1 MKKTSRDIHPRNI
14 PTNFEKNQ
22 NIGCRVRGVD
32 GRTDRQTD
40 RPTDRRRATAI
51 GPVDLK
57 IKKSLKY
64 LGGIICHGLDYLI
77 GYEVVFCFIF

>member
-14 PTNFEKNQ
+14 PTNFENNP

-32 GRTDRQTD
+32 GRTDR
-40 RPTDRRRATAI
+40 RRATAI

-57 IKKSLKY
+57 TTTLSLF
-64 LGGIICHGLDYLI
+64 GAEI
-77 GYEVVFCFIF
+77 

>member
-14 PTNFEKNQ
+14 PTNFEKNP

-32 GRTDRQTD
+32 GRTDRPTD

-57 IKKSLKY
+57 ISSHQMKKIYGPQLLFSHNFSKINSAKL
-64 LGGIICHGLDYLI
+64 
-77 GYEVVFCFIF
+77 

>member
-14 PTNFEKNQ
+14 PTNFEKNP

-32 GRTDRQTD
+32 GTD

-57 IKKSLKY
+57 T
-64 LGGIICHGLDYLI
+64 IINYNYNFVGS
-77 GYEVVFCFIF
+77 

>member
-14 PTNFEKNQ
+14 PTNFEKNP
-22 NIGCRVRGVD
+22 NIGYRVRGVD
-32 GRTDRQTD
+32 GRTD

-57 IKKSLKY
+57 IHRQQR
-64 LGGIICHGLDYLI
+64 GGG
-77 GYEVVFCFIF
+77 GGGSATREV